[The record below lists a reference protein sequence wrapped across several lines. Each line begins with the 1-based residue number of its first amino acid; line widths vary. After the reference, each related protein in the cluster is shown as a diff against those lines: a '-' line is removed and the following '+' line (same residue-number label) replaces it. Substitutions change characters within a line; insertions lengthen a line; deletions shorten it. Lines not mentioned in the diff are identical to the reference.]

1 MKYIDSPYLLSCEE
15 IYDHENTIWMFL
27 EYMQGGELTK
37 ILTIVEDLKIHLSE
51 GFCKYTLYNVAKGL
65 ADMHEK
71 FVLHRDIKSDN
82 ILFRKDGT
90 IKIADLG
97 FSVVLTD
104 KVAYRKTK
112 LGTMCWMSPE
122 IAKGESYGSEVDVWA
137 FGCFAFELTYGEP
150 PFYDLVN
157 DSKAFLEAINTRN
170 VDRIP
175 EQYSDSFNDF
185 V

>member
-1 MKYIDSPYLLSCEE
+1 MLQKPRVPEPVCGISPSV
-15 IYDHENTIWMFL
+15 FR
-27 EYMQGGELTK
+27 
-37 ILTIVEDLKIHLSE
+37 LSE
-51 GFCKYTLYNVAKGL
+51 SAFSRVRRVSNL
-65 ADMHEK
+65 
-71 FVLHRDIKSDN
+71 
-82 ILFRKDGT
+82 
-90 IKIADLG
+90 IADLG
-97 FSVVLTD
+97 FSVILTD

-150 PFYDLVN
+150 PFYNLVN